1 MTKRKDLPK
10 SFSDIETPH
19 ETVADSF
26 GDGLAREPLT
36 VRLGDLWNGYV
47 RTADDQSGPDASP
60 RSPRSPSA
68 LPLMDDMKGILQW
81 D

>member
-10 SFSDIETPH
+10 SFSDIEKPH
-19 ETVADSF
+19 ETVADLF

-36 VRLGDLWNGYV
+36 VRLGDLWNGYI
-47 RTADDQSGPDASP
+47 RTDDQRNPDASP

-68 LPLMDDMKGILQW
+68 LPLLDDMKGILQW